1 MSTRGQCVKLGMKIC
16 KEAVYMQNLIGARAQ
31 LYVSARAENSIAT
44 AWGVLALLAELKINK
59 VG

>member
-1 MSTRGQCVKLGMKIC
+1 
-16 KEAVYMQNLIGARAQ
+16 MQNLIGARAQ
-31 LYVSARAENSIAT
+31 LYVSVRAENSIAT

>member
-1 MSTRGQCVKLGMKIC
+1 
-16 KEAVYMQNLIGARAQ
+16 MQNLIGARAQ
-31 LYVSARAENSIAT
+31 VYVSARAENLIAT